1 VPDVARAWEVE
12 DLADYRALV
21 HARLAH
27 VVPVTEPLVLIS
39 QIQRSGGTLLLQL
52 LDAHPEL
59 HVDPYELKIGHPKK
73 HNWPPLD
80 LTQPERW
87 FPILYFRGTVE
98 RIRRTERTQR
108 PQSGRAVFPFL
119 ISPRL
124 QRAIFDARVVDRPI
138 ASERDVLDAYL
149 TSYFNAWLDNHN
161 LYAVPKRAVVGFTP
175 RLAMDAGNV
184 ERYFAAYPDGTLISI
199 VRDPRAWFAS
209 ASKHL
214 SRHYGDLETALELWR
229 ASTDAAMDAASR
241 YGDRVLV
248 LTYEQLV
255 TQPVQTMRRVA
266 ERIGISMSPILLRP
280 TFNGLPIRANS
291 SEDVEAEGILP
302 ERVHAFRDALD
313 RSTLGRIAEVVGD
326 RYDRAAALA

>member
-1 VPDVARAWEVE
+1 VLDVAPAWEVE
-12 DLADYRALV
+12 DLADYHALV
-21 HARLAH
+21 RARLAH

-52 LDAHPEL
+52 LDAHPAL

-80 LTQPERW
+80 LAQPERW
-87 FPILYFRGTVE
+87 FPVLYFRGMVE
-98 RIRRTERTQR
+98 RIRRTERTRR
-108 PQSGRAVFPFL
+108 PDSGRAVFPFMF
-119 ISPRL
+119 SPRL
-124 QRAIFDARVVDRPI
+124 QRAIFDASVAERPVT
-138 ASERDVLDAYL
+138 SERDVLDAYF

-161 LYAVPKRAVVGFTP
+161 LYAVPKCAVVGFTP
-175 RLAMDAGNV
+175 RLAMDAANV
-184 ERYFAAYPDGTLISI
+184 AGYFAAYPDGTLISI

-214 SRHYGDLETALELWR
+214 PRHYEDLEAALELWR

-255 TQPVQTMRRVA
+255 TQPEQTMRRVA

-291 SEDVEAEGILP
+291 SEDVEGEGILP
-302 ERVHAFRDALD
+302 ERVDAFRDALD
-313 RSTLGRIAEVVGD
+313 RATLGRISEVVGD